1 MLSNSSLPIPNSCH
15 RQSFS
20 PCGGPFLASRITI
33 GCDADVKGETEYA
46 VSERDRS
53 DLAWFKW
60 RPGSM
65 RLKFVQ
71 QVPDTVQGI
80 ADDQH
85 EREPGSHQ
93 THQDERQDRGCF
105 QRPGMRRAEVSSK
118 CQIEHGYQNQEHGI
132 KNLLRFGREN
142 LTRNEDGARS
152 R

>member
-93 THQDERQDRGCF
+93 THQDERQPRLF
-105 QRPGMRRAEVSSK
+105 PEARHAPRRSK
-118 CQIEHGYQNQEHGI
+118 QQMPNRTWLPESGTWH
-132 KNLLRFGREN
+132 KKSAPLW
-142 LTRNEDGARS
+142 ARKPYAK
-152 R
+152 